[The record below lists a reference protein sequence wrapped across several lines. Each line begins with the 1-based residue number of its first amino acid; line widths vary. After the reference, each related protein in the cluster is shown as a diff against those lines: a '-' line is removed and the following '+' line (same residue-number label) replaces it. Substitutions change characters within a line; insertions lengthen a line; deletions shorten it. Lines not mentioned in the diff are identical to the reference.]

1 MAGSNNSACNAARLV
16 EHSMLEQVQSITIL
30 NCLAWSIRLSTLQ
43 CLCASLSLIGPCQM
57 F

>member
-16 EHSMLEQVQSITIL
+16 EHSMLEQVHSMP
-30 NCLAWSIRLSTLQ
+30 LSV
-43 CLCASLSLIGPCQM
+43 